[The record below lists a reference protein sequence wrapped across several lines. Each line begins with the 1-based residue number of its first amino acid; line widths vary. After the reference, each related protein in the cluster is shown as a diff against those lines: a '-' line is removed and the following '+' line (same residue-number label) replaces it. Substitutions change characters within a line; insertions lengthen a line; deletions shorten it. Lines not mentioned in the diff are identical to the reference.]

1 MNNPLLL
8 RRRLMMQQRKR
19 YNIDWYP
26 IIQGPVTAQDMINEL
41 GDLFQTYDDAPDT
54 HPTHYKYPTKTS
66 AFALDKSVTSAQFGG
81 NTEVSCIVYE
91 EGQEPIMIPYYR
103 TTVNFKS
110 NQTYKH
116 VVCFNGYLGGNNAL
130 SGVKWIINDN
140 ARTLGQLDKTVK
152 YFHIKRDANV
162 AIFCGAIG
170 NQNRTNP
177 IGYNG
182 SVYYVPDW
190 ITSNL
195 RPFANTQ
202 ITKIR
207 VPKSVRQ
214 LSNTE
219 LFFGYWG
226 NYPRN
231 LTDIYVH
238 WGLGE
243 VPRQPGTQW
252 SGQWKLHI
260 PDLGNAEDNAA
271 LVAEYRSKNWGRVS
285 GRGIFNDVEK
295 EEPKEM
301 LK

>member
-1 MNNPLLL
+1 MNVLEF
-8 RRRLMMQQRKR
+8 RRRLMMSMPRK
-19 YNIDWYP
+19 WYP
-26 IIQGPVTAQDMINEL
+26 IIQGPVTSQDMINEL
-41 GDLFQTYDDAPDT
+41 GDLFQTYEDAPDA
-54 HPTHYKYPTKTS
+54 HPTHYKHPRKTS

-81 NTEVSCIVYE
+81 NMEVSCIVYE

-103 TTVNFKS
+103 TTVTFKS

-116 VVCFNGYLGGNNAL
+116 VVCYNGNLGGNNSL

-140 ARTLGQLDKTVK
+140 ALTLGQLDKTVK
-152 YFHIKRDANV
+152 YFHIKRDANI
-162 AIFCGAIG
+162 AIFCGNIG
-170 NQNRTNP
+170 NQNLMNP
-177 IGYNG
+177 VGYNG
-182 SVYYVPDW
+182 AVYYVPDW

-195 RPFANTQ
+195 RPFANTK

-214 LSNTE
+214 LSNTVY
-219 LFFGYWG
+219 FFGYYA

-243 VPRQPGTQW
+243 VPQQPGTQW

-260 PDLGNAEDNAA
+260 PDLGNAELNAA
-271 LVAEYRSKNWGRVS
+271 LVAEYRSKGWNYVS
-285 GRGIFNDVEK
+285 GQGIFNDVEAT
-295 EEPKEM
+295 EPQEQ
-301 LK
+301 LD